1 MKEQNNEKMKSHTKD
16 VENPVW
22 CMGFFDEMLV
32 LGVELLNNVDLR
44 GSMCLFYDRL
54 HKEQR
59 EAYYVQSYMP
69 MWKPIP
75 FQEAVYKYKFL

>member
-32 LGVELLNNVDLR
+32 LGVELLNNFDLR

-54 HKEQR
+54 HKE
-59 EAYYVQSYMP
+59 
-69 MWKPIP
+69 
-75 FQEAVYKYKFL
+75 